1 MKQYRFWL
9 KVSVVFQLLTGVI
22 HSLTFLNPSQPA
34 NDTEKQMLDLME
46 HYTMDVS
53 AGFKP
58 TMADLMTCFSICFTL
73 LFFLGGFLN
82 LFLLRKKAGIEIMK
96 GVIGINVLIFGAC
109 FTATFLLTFL
119 PPTICTGLI
128 FISLVLAYWTA
139 LYHEEAERV

>member
-46 HYTMDVS
+46 HYTMDLG

-139 LYHEEAERV
+139 LYHEEAERG